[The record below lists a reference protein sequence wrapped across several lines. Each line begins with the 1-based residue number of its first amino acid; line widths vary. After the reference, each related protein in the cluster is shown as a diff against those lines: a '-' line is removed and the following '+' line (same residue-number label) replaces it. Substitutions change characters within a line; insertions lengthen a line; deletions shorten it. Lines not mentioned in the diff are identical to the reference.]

1 MKKIQKDRILE
12 FRDFAYE
19 DQEVYISPVIM
30 EGYEEIISE
39 PSTVVKSIYKIGS
52 ATKGVLIGTV
62 YIFAYIVNTI
72 LGLSK

>member
-1 MKKIQKDRILE
+1 
-12 FRDFAYE
+12 
-19 DQEVYISPVIM
+19 M